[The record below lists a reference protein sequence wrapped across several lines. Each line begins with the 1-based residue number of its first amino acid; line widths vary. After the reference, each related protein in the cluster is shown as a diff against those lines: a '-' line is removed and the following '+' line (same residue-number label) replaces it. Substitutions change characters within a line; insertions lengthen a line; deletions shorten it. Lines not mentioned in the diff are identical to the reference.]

1 MAKVSWNPKAT
12 SGSHNES
19 PVVWGCHVLMREDGS
34 FETEFKGETGF
45 QMMKAAVD
53 TLHAIN
59 RLRAEPA
66 CNFGVDQGDR
76 A

>member
-1 MAKVSWNPKAT
+1 
-12 SGSHNES
+12 
-19 PVVWGCHVLMREDGS
+19 MREDGS

-45 QMMKAAVD
+45 QMMKAAID

-66 CNFGVDQGDR
+66 CNFGAEDWNESS
-76 A
+76 